1 MEVTDLFLIRFTYAG
16 PLTMLHGLP
25 GWVRKNDLEKTPF
38 RKANKTMLRVIN
50 AEENQIPKCFKTVA
64 KKIGKVIVDREDE
77 PPIMSTFT
85 L

>member
-1 MEVTDLFLIRFTYAG
+1 M
-16 PLTMLHGLP
+16 MLHGLP

-50 AEENQIPKCFKTVA
+50 AEENQIPKCVKAVA

-85 L
+85 LCENPLILQ

>member
-1 MEVTDLFLIRFTYAG
+1 M
-16 PLTMLHGLP
+16 MLHGLP

-38 RKANKTMLRVIN
+38 RKANKTMLRVII
-50 AEENQIPKCFKTVA
+50 AEENQIQKCVKAVA

-77 PPIMSTFT
+77 PPIVSTSK